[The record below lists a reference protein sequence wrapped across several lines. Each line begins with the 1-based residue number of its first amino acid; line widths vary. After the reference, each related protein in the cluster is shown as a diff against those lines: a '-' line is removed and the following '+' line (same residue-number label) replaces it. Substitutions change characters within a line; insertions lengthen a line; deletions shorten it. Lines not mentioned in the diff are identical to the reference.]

1 MRRAVQDG
9 RGCSNGEG
17 RVSMVK
23 FSDEWKVRENLPGLY
38 LPEQNNCTVDSG
50 EICRNFRIL
59 GAQQI
64 SQGKWK
70 LFRALDDDGGFHSG
84 VMKISY
90 IRQPFLI

>member
-23 FSDEWKVRENLPGLY
+23 FSDEWKGRENLPGSY
-38 LPEQNNCTVDSG
+38 LLEQNNCPVDSG
-50 EICRNFRIL
+50 EICRDFRIL
-59 GAQQI
+59 GARQI

-70 LFRALDDDGGFHSG
+70 LFRALNIF
-84 VMKISY
+84 VW
-90 IRQPFLI
+90 REFFVQ